1 MRQSLAPED
10 LEHMLRHAESA
21 WQDLRGRSLF
31 ITGGTGF
38 FGRWLLEGL
47 AHANDRLSLQTKAT
61 VLTRDPA
68 AFALKAPHLASR
80 PDIRLHAGDLR
91 DFVFPE
97 GEFTHIIHAGTTSA
111 YHIAPDEMFD
121 TILSGTRR
129 VLDFAAQCGVRKLLF
144 TSSGAVYGR
153 LPPEITHVSEEYAGA
168 PDCTLPSSAYGEG
181 KRAAELMCVLAASRH
196 GFEAKIARC
205 FAFVGPHLPQDSHFA
220 IGNFMRDVLAG
231 EDIRILGDGQPRR
244 SYLYAADLA
253 VWLWTILCQ
262 GQSCRAYNVGSGED
276 LSILETAQ
284 AVHEAAGSTQGI
296 QVAQKPVPG
305 QPRPGYVPCVRR
317 AGEELGLHVRVSL
330 CEAIRRTLHWTRH
343 GSAL

>member
-1 MRQSLAPED
+1 MSRPLASED
-10 LEHMLRHAESA
+10 LDHMLRHAEVA
-21 WQDLRGRSLF
+21 WQDLRGKSLF

-47 AHANDRLSLQTKAT
+47 VHANQKLSLELRAT

-68 AFALKAPHLASR
+68 AFALRAPHLASR
-80 PDIRLHAGDLR
+80 PEIRLHPGDLR
-91 DFVFPE
+91 DFEFPE
-97 GEFTHIIHAGTTSA
+97 GRFTHLIHAGTTSA
-111 YHIAPDEMFD
+111 YHIDSAEMFD
-121 TILSGTRR
+121 TILRGTRH
-129 VLDFAAQCGVRKLLF
+129 VLEFAAQCGVQKLLF

-153 LPPEITHVSEEYAGA
+153 LPPEITHVTEEHAGA

-181 KRAAELMCVLAASRH
+181 KRAAELMCVLAASKH

-220 IGNFMRDVLAG
+220 IGNFIRDVHAG

-253 VWLWTILCQ
+253 VWLWTILNQ
-262 GQSCRAYNVGSGED
+262 GQASRAYNVGSAEG
-276 LSILETAQ
+276 LSIFETAQ
-284 AVHEAAGSTQGI
+284 TVLRAAGSTRAI
-296 QVAQKPVPG
+296 HVAQRPAPG
-305 QPRPGYVPCVRR
+305 QLPTGYVPCIRR
-317 AGEELGLHVRVSL
+317 AAEELGLEVRVPLS
-330 CEAIRRTLHWTRH
+330 EAVQRTLHWTRH